1 MTRRTV
7 PSSGGGGGAAI
18 KGLVDAKGDL
28 LAGTAD
34 NTLARLAVGA
44 NDTALVADSAETT
57 GVKWAALTG
66 AGGVASSVIW
76 RGTAATATAGNLVS
90 TTPEAD
96 ADANASISY
105 GALSLRT
112 DRSGYKFVSA
122 GRGGAS
128 QQVSAW
134 KLDFTMPA
142 SRRFVISGT
151 LGARTADIQPLVMF
165 GYQDITHYYS
175 IYRNTTTAIDGWA
188 RNNSGTA
195 VLYAGSALIGL
206 NSGFGGDFEI
216 VCDFSPVADGPIGSV
231 SVRGQGTGNTN
242 TWRNSFGTGTSG
254 DLLGAA
260 APHASWASGPELTVA
275 IGCGEITGNVAT
287 AELWNLVIRKHP
299 ADL

>member
-34 NTLARLAVGA
+34 NTLARLAAGA
-44 NDTALVADSAETT
+44 NDTALVADSGQAT
-57 GVKWAALTG
+57 GLKWAALTG
-66 AGGVASSVIW
+66 AGGVASPVIW

-96 ADANASISY
+96 PSANASISY

-112 DRSGYKFVSA
+112 DRSGYIFTSA

-142 SRRFVISGT
+142 TRRFVISGT
-151 LGARTADIQPLVMF
+151 LGARTSDIQPLVMF

-188 RNNSGTA
+188 RNNSTTA

-206 NSGFGGDFEI
+206 NSGFGGDFQI
-216 VCDFSPVADGPIGSV
+216 VCDFSPVAAGPIGTV
-231 SVRGQGTGNTN
+231 SVYGAGTGNTN
-242 TWRNSFGTGTSG
+242 TWRNSFGTATSG
-254 DLLGAA
+254 DLLAMA

-275 IGCGEITGNVAT
+275 IGCGEITTGAAT
-287 AELWNLVIRKHP
+287 AELWNLVITKHP